1 MSRTAHVKDLTRL
14 GRDLKTTLI
23 VDNCRE
29 NFRNQ
34 KENGIHIQS
43 WFGNE
48 KDQVLVE
55 LENILMQMAFKDPV
69 DVRSYILDYFTKHNL
84 KDLYLY

>member
-1 MSRTAHVKDLTRL
+1 MSRTAHVKDLSL
-14 GRDLKTTLI
+14 MGRSLMTTLI

-43 WFGNE
+43 WFGNPN
-48 KDQVLVE
+48 DSVLVQ
-55 LENILMQMAFKDPV
+55 LENILMEMAFKDPP
-69 DVRSYILDYFTKHNL
+69 DVRKYIFDYFSQRNL
-84 KDLYLY
+84 VDLYLY

>member
-14 GRDLKTTLI
+14 GRNISTTLI
-23 VDNCRE
+23 VDNCSE

-43 WFGNE
+43 WFGNS
-48 KDQVLVE
+48 DDNVLYE
-55 LENILMQMAFKDPV
+55 LENILMQMAFADPP
-69 DVRSYILDYFTKHNL
+69 DVRKYIYHFFTKNNV

>member
-1 MSRTAHVKDLTRL
+1 MSRTAHVKDLLRL
-14 GRDLKTTLI
+14 GRGLNTTLI
-23 VDNCRE
+23 VDNCKE

-43 WFGNE
+43 WFGNP
-48 KDQVLVE
+48 DDDVLVR
-55 LENILMQMAFKDPV
+55 LEKILMEMAFADPAN
-69 DVRSYILDYFTKHNL
+69 VREYIFEYFTKSNL